1 VDERQ
6 ERLGRNE
13 ALYRE
18 VNERLKEL
26 GESFSMVAEVADF
39 VCECGV
45 STCAGPIRMT
55 LEEYEHVRSNPHWFT
70 VLPGHE
76 IRDIESVVERHE
88 GWTLIEKHPGGP
100 ADLAAQSD
108 PRTS

>member
-1 VDERQ
+1 MDARK

-13 ALYRE
+13 AVYRE

-26 GESFSMVAEVADF
+26 GESFSLVAEAADF

-45 STCAGPIRMT
+45 ATCASPIRMT
-55 LEEYEHVRSNPHWFT
+55 LEEYERLRSNPHWFA
-70 VLPGHE
+70 VVPGHE
-76 IRDIESVVERHE
+76 ILDIESVVEEHD
-88 GWTLIEKHPGGP
+88 GWNLIEKHPGGP

-108 PRTS
+108 PRSG